1 MFDLIRTIQGKVE
14 LTSTYDAAL
23 YARIRGALSA
33 SGIRYDVD
41 SRYTGSD
48 MGRGRSLLGS
58 AGEDPTASTQYRI
71 FVQKADL
78 EAAQQACRT
87 HTVWD
92 K

>member
-1 MFDLIRTIQGKVE
+1 M
-14 LTSTYDAAL
+14 
-23 YARIRGALSA
+23 
-33 SGIRYDVD
+33 
-41 SRYTGSD
+41 TGS
-48 MGRGRSLLGS
+48 GPVRSLLGS